1 MNGSI
6 TITDKSLMAIA
17 FSLCMQNCVEP
28 LELDQKDVSFE
39 SMLVVQA
46 TITDENKLHEIY
58 ISRSFPLDITG
69 IYGENG
75 AQVQVSDSN
84 GEIYSFIH
92 QNEGRY
98 VSQDSFAV
106 QAGLDYSLSII
117 TADGH
122 SYISKQETAPWPTP
136 LDTIYAERDFRD
148 EDLDEGMFI
157 YADSYDP
164 MGKNRYFRYEY
175 EETYKI
181 IAPYWNALDLYV
193 RIPLPDLVVA
203 FKLKEQEERVCFGFK
218 NSSEIIQQN
227 TSDFNENRISKF
239 PVRFISKD
247 DFILSHRYSILVKQ
261 HIQSQE
267 AYAYYK
273 ALGELF
279 ASNDVLSQIQTGFLE
294 GNIIS
299 QDNPEEQVIG
309 YFEVSS
315 VSKKR
320 LFFNYVD
327 YFPEEDL
334 PEYKSECVFYPIDP
348 IGNPEFMSYALNY
361 AGHKFYKSGDGID
374 FEPTDG
380 LNGSQLVMV
389 TRACGDC
396 TVLGSNTVPEFW
408 EE

>member
-1 MNGSI
+1 MKGSI
-6 TITDKSLMAIA
+6 TISDKSLMAIA
-17 FSLCMQNCVEP
+17 IGLCMQNCVEP
-28 LELDQKDVSFE
+28 LELQHEESGFG

-46 TITDENKLHEIY
+46 TITDENKLQEIY
-58 ISRSFPLDITG
+58 ISRSFPLDTTG

-106 QAGLDYSLSII
+106 QAGLEYRLSII
-117 TADGH
+117 TTEGH
-122 SYISKQETAPWPTP
+122 TYVSKQETAPLPTP
-136 LDTIYAERDFRD
+136 LDTVYAERDFRD
-148 EDLDEGMFI
+148 GDLDEGMFI
-157 YADSYDP
+157 YADSFDP
-164 MGKNRYFRYEY
+164 NGENKYFRYEY
-175 EETYKI
+175 EETFKI

-193 RIPLPDLVVA
+193 RVPLPDLVVS
-203 FKLKEQEERVCFGFK
+203 FKLKEQEERVCFGFEK
-218 NSSEIIQQN
+218 SSEIIQQN
-227 TSDFNENRISKF
+227 SSNFSNNRITKF

-247 DFILSHRYSILVKQ
+247 NFIISHRYSILVKQ
-261 HIQSQE
+261 HVQSQE
-267 AYAYYK
+267 AFAYYN

-279 ASNDVLSQIQTGFLE
+279 ASNGVLSQIQNGFLE

-299 QDNPEEQVIG
+299 KDDPEEQVIG

-327 YFPEEDL
+327 YFSVDDL

-396 TVLGSNTVPEFW
+396 TVLGSNVIPEFW